1 MAIPPLPGWEASQ
14 QGKQDLGHIHERS
27 NTMPNQIL
35 VGIDGSPH
43 GEAAIGLAIRWAGE
57 YGCRLTGLG
66 IIDEPGMTRGEPV
79 PIGGGAYKADLDRS
93 RVKKS
98 TRLVEDWLGRFS
110 DRCNAANASATA
122 VTETGDPLTVLSLEA
137 QRHDLV
143 LLGRQTHFRYGYEDS
158 PDDVLTQLVRQAPR
172 PVVAVPLE
180 HVNGHSVV
188 IADDSSLQAARAV
201 QAFQATGLG
210 TRRPVF
216 VVTVGTVSS
225 NANRTLD
232 FLAAHDIL
240 ATPKSVP
247 VGASVAAALAAAARE
262 VGAGL
267 IVMGAYGRSTLHEF
281 FLGSVTRTMLAESPV
296 PLFLYH

>member
-1 MAIPPLPGWEASQ
+1 MLPPLARNRASR
-14 QGKQDLGHIHERS
+14 GKQDLGHIHERS
-27 NTMPNQIL
+27 NTMPSQVL

-43 GEAAIGLAIRWAGE
+43 GEAAVGLAIRWAGE

-79 PIGGGAYKADLDRS
+79 PIGGGAYKSDLDRS
-93 RVKKS
+93 RIKKS
-98 TRLVEDWLGRFS
+98 TRMVGDWLGRFS

-122 VTETGDPLTVLSLEA
+122 VMETGDPLTVLSLEA
-137 QRHDLV
+137 QRHDVV
-143 LLGRQTHFRYGYEDS
+143 LLGWQTHFRYGYEES
-158 PDDVLTQLVRQAPR
+158 SDDVLTQLVRHAPR

-180 HVNGHSVV
+180 QAGGHSVV
-188 IADDSSLQAARAV
+188 IAADSSLQAARAV

-210 TRRPVF
+210 ARRPIF

-225 NANRTLD
+225 HANRTVD
-232 FLAAHDIL
+232 FLAAHDI
-240 ATPKSVP
+240 ATTPNSVP
-247 VGASVAAALAAAARE
+247 VGASVAAALADAARE
-262 VGAGL
+262 LGAGL